1 MTLISLK
8 KNGGCSSKSGV
19 TTGVTKIRFAFQ
31 AVARWLLLLLLKVK
45 KYKAYREKRVKN
57 G

>member
-8 KNGGCSSKSGV
+8 KNGGYTSKSGV
-19 TTGVTKIRFAFQ
+19 TTGVTKIHFSFQ
-31 AVARWLLLLLLKVK
+31 AVARWLHLLHLKVK